1 MRYWHVQADSYR
13 PGQAL
18 YSPREY
24 LRRLRAIE
32 ARDAEERS
40 ANLSDTNLSE
50 TVLLFESLE
59 EAEAQLAEVGGVLL
73 QVDLPDPPV
82 RAEDYHR
89 SWRRI
94 PADWVR
100 LVPLTDARAA

>member
-1 MRYWHVQADSYR
+1 MRYWHVEADSYR

-18 YSPREY
+18 YAPREY
-24 LRRLRAIE
+24 LRRLRASE

-40 ANLSDTNLSE
+40 ENLNETNLNE
-50 TVLLFESLE
+50 TVFLFESRE

-82 RAEDYHR
+82 RTDDYHR
-89 SWRRI
+89 RWRRI

-100 LVPLTDARAA
+100 LAPLTDARAA